1 MFVVSQKWQKG
12 GKGKEAE
19 NRKWGRTERRFL
31 LLSLHTFN
39 LLLPS
44 ALANS
49 VHYRALTPPCSAL
62 SGCSPFDN
70 ESCLPLQSGRLGSH
84 SLIVEEIFVPCLNL
98 CTCACLPAQLSQLA
112 ACGSV
117 ALHNSPEGPNAWTG
131 TRAPML
137 HGGQT
142 KFIQVHELP
151 FEKWD
156 VGVKGLNTSCC
167 HVS

>member
-1 MFVVSQKWQKG
+1 MTKG
-12 GKGKEAE
+12 GKGK
-19 NRKWGRTERRFL
+19 RGREEKVGGAERRFL

-49 VHYRALTPPCSAL
+49 VHYRALSPPCSAL
-62 SGCSPFDN
+62 PGCSLFDI
-70 ESCLPLQSGRLGSH
+70 ESCLPLQSGGLKSH

-98 CTCACLPAQLSQLA
+98 CLSASSALSLQLA
-112 ACGSV
+112 ACGSM
-117 ALHNSPEGPNAWTG
+117 ALHHSPDGPNTWTG
-131 TRAPML
+131 NRALMT
-137 HGGQT
+137 HGDQT
-142 KFIQVHELP
+142 KFTEVHKLP

-156 VGVKGLNTSCC
+156 IGVKGLNRSCC